1 LERKW
6 TIEDGNGITLLLR
19 VSYRHHCDTV
29 QLLVQ
34 YGADVLAIHQD
45 GRTAE
50 GIVPNAE
57 KNRQVEEFLE
67 NARRSVG
74 STI

>member
-1 LERKW
+1 M
-6 TIEDGNGITLLLR
+6 
-19 VSYRHHCDTV
+19 